1 MQEFD
6 VKDINVIKVVKDAVD
21 KFKEEKEKLETKL
34 NVFVVGKTGVGKSTL
49 INTIFGKQIVEAGSG
64 RPVTQEIEEI
74 KINENFF
81 IYDTKGL
88 EVKDYA
94 NIKEKIEEFLE
105 EDKQKP
111 ANKQIKLIWLCIAE
125 TGRRVEQAE
134 KELFELFN
142 RLEYPV
148 MIVITKATQDKDE
161 KGKKFSDFVKDE
173 FKTDSD
179 SIQRVVALSL
189 EDDDGNKTPIKW
201 VKDLVL
207 KSYNKLPEL
216 DKIAF
221 SREQKCNKKI
231 KYDTASSVINK
242 YSLGASAIAAN
253 PIPMSDF
260 PLLLV
265 EEMAMLVHI
274 SSIYN
279 LEFTNEKITELAIA
293 FLGAGAAGIAVRS
306 LLKFIPGLGS
316 AINAVA
322 AAATTKLI
330 GNAYLSYLDDNFEK
344 IYRGEFEL
352 DLNSNSIKEY
362 IKKNK
367 E

>member
-1 MQEFD
+1 MQEFGG
-6 VKDINVIKVVKDAVD
+6 KDIDFIKVAKDAMD
-21 KFKEEKEKLETKL
+21 KFKEEKAKLETKL

-49 INTIFGKQIVEAGSG
+49 INAIFGKKIVKAGSG
-64 RPVTQEIEEI
+64 SPVTQHIERI
-74 KINENFF
+74 DINKNFS

-111 ANKQIKLIWLCIAE
+111 ANEQIKLIWLCIAE

-161 KGKKFSDFVKDE
+161 KGNKFSDFVKDE
-173 FKTDSD
+173 FGVKEN

-207 KSYNKLPEL
+207 KSYDKLPEL

-221 SREQKCNKKI
+221 AREQKCNKKI
-231 KYDTASSVINK
+231 KYDTANSVINK
-242 YSLGASAIAAN
+242 YSSGAGIIGAT
-253 PIPMSDF
+253 PIPFSDF
-260 PLLLV
+260 ALLLPTQI
-265 EEMAMLVHI
+265 AMLVHI
-274 SSIYN
+274 SHIYN
-279 LEFTNEKITELAIA
+279 LEITKERVTELAIS
-293 FLGAGAAGIAVRS
+293 FLGAGAAGMAVRS

-322 AAATTKLI
+322 AAGTTKLI

-344 IYRGEFEL
+344 ICKGEFEL
-352 DLNSNSIKEY
+352 DLNDDSIKEY
-362 IKKNK
+362 IEKNK